1 MAMAFVAG
9 STIVIVLDEEN
20 VERIQAN
27 DPFDLDMQKMGTM
40 TLPIPF
46 RISICY
52 ARKAE
57 QQKISKLR
65 EEGGVKAVIK
75 YLSRG
80 FKTTASDHDRPYDR
94 YETVKE
100 KGETAAANQS
110 KSNSN

>member
-9 STIVIVLDEEN
+9 NTIIIVLDEEN

-27 DPFDLDMQKMGTM
+27 DPFDLDIKKMGTI

-52 ARKAE
+52 ARKDE
-57 QQKISKLR
+57 QQKILAMKER
-65 EEGGVKAVIK
+65 EGIEAALK

-80 FKTTASDHDRPYDR
+80 FKVTASDHDRPYER
-94 YETVKE
+94 YEVRK
-100 KGETAAANQS
+100 
-110 KSNSN
+110 